1 MLKLITLLLYGV
13 LGFVLVLFILSN
25 REPIVLGLFPFAGSI
40 ELPAYAV
47 LAVTFG
53 TGLLIGLFY
62 SASVSLHHRGEKRR
76 LKKQLSSYQKAH
88 DAH

>member
-1 MLKLITLLLYGV
+1 MLKLLTLLLYGV
-13 LGFVLVLFILSN
+13 FGFLLVLFVLSN
-25 REPIVLGLFPFAGSI
+25 REPIVLGMFPFSGSI
-40 ELPAYAV
+40 EIPTYAALGMM
-47 LAVTFG
+47 LAIG
-53 TGLLIGLFY
+53 LIIGLLY